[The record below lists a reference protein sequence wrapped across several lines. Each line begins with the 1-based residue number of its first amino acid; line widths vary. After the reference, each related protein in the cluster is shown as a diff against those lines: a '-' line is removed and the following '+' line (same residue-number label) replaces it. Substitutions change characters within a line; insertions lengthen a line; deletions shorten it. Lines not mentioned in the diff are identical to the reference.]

1 MPSINSKPVVL
12 IVDDEPTNIAVLA
25 ESLRNECLVK
35 VATSGE
41 KALKVAHTYP
51 LPDLILLD
59 IVMPGLNGYEVCRT
73 LKQEETLKH
82 IPVIF
87 ITSKDQAED
96 ELLGLDSG
104 AVDYIKKPV
113 NLDVAISRVRIH
125 LKNALAEKALRHSEE
140 RFRIAAEVTSDLIY
154 EWDADQDQLHYFAE
168 DQRSRGRLPQD
179 KGRLSLDDWLQDIN
193 EKDLLQFRA
202 AIDSSESDQNSID
215 LEYMIEDEHAQPH
228 FFRDKA
234 RIIRAPDGRVLK
246 VIGGCL
252 DITESKKTEQ
262 QLRLASA
269 VFSSTDE
276 GVVISDFDG
285 NILLVNEAFSRITGF
300 SSDELEGRSVLAT
313 ASVRQDKAFYKTVY
327 DTLMEFSFWSGE
339 VWLGKKQ
346 GTDFPARLTITT
358 VRSKGS
364 DRLNYVAV
372 IADITSE
379 KENLE
384 KLESLA
390 TRDTLT
396 GLLNRFS
403 IITTLKSMIEAAGQ
417 YERNLA
423 IYFIDLDGF
432 KLINDTMG
440 HDVGDLLLTQ
450 VATRLSSA
458 VRTHDIVGR
467 LGGDEF
473 IIIAETDNLSATTA
487 VASKLTQ
494 CLEAPFDLGDS
505 QVTVT
510 ASIGGSLYP
519 DDGASVS
526 DLLRNADTAMYSAK
540 EAGKN
545 IFVSFSTE
553 MKRAAQERFCLENE
567 LRTAISTWQ
576 FELYYQPQVE
586 LSSGKVFGCEALV
599 RWQHPAKGLVM
610 PIHFIPTAEQIGVIN
625 EMGSRILLEACKQAV
640 AWRNSGVF
648 NGRMSVNVSP
658 YQTRDSNFLDT
669 VYTALA
675 SSGLPPECLELEVTE
690 SALLESDSEFV
701 KYAWELRKR
710 GVRIAI
716 DDFGTGYSALSYLKD
731 FPVDTLKID
740 KSFVAELRRGGQN
753 EALLRAIV
761 DLSQSLNMDTLA
773 EGVETLEQQH
783 ILLELGCPYGQ
794 GYYYLQPKP
803 AEHFAG
809 YCRAQSDK
817 NLV

>member
-1 MPSINSKPVVL
+1 MV
-12 IVDDEPTNIAVLA
+12 
-25 ESLRNECLVK
+25 
-35 VATSGE
+35 
-41 KALKVAHTYP
+41 
-51 LPDLILLD
+51 
-59 IVMPGLNGYEVCRT
+59 
-73 LKQEETLKH
+73 
-82 IPVIF
+82 
-87 ITSKDQAED
+87 
-96 ELLGLDSG
+96 
-104 AVDYIKKPV
+104 
-113 NLDVAISRVRIH
+113 
-125 LKNALAEKALRHSEE
+125 
-140 RFRIAAEVTSDLIY
+140 
-154 EWDADQDQLHYFAE
+154 
-168 DQRSRGRLPQD
+168 
-179 KGRLSLDDWLQDIN
+179 
-193 EKDLLQFRA
+193 
-202 AIDSSESDQNSID
+202 
-215 LEYMIEDEHAQPH
+215 
-228 FFRDKA
+228 
-234 RIIRAPDGRVLK
+234 
-246 VIGGCL
+246 
-252 DITESKKTEQ
+252 
-262 QLRLASA
+262 
-269 VFSSTDE
+269 
-276 GVVISDFDG
+276 
-285 NILLVNEAFSRITGF
+285 
-300 SSDELEGRSVLAT
+300 
-313 ASVRQDKAFYKTVY
+313 
-327 DTLMEFSFWSGE
+327 
-339 VWLGKKQ
+339 GKKQ

-803 AEHFAG
+803 VEHFAG